1 MPKVAVERVTAADVG
16 ESDPSEDYQPLL
28 LFEGGAEE
36 LFSEEESVGSA
47 TEKLLNILEQKKGK
61 IVEEWINRIHHTYP
75 EETAN
80 FLEEEK
86 NEFANPIGASIQ
98 QSVWP
103 LYDEIISGHDSDN
116 LYKCLDYL
124 IRVRAVQDFTPTAA
138 VAVVSFLKDIMREE
152 LLETIEEQGLYS
164 EYLALETRI
173 DNAIMAAFDIY
184 MKCRE
189 RVWEIRH
196 NDITQRP
203 FILSGGMCA
212 SYMLRRGKKHLEKMK
227 CGKNPS
233 LN

>member
-1 MPKVAVERVTAADVG
+1 MSRLLSGLQMGMQP
-16 ESDPSEDYQPLL
+16 PLL
-28 LFEGGAEE
+28 YEGGAEE
-36 LFSEEESVGSA
+36 LFYIEEASVGSE
-47 TEKLLNILEQKKGK
+47 TKKLLNLLEQKKGK
-61 IVEEWINRIHHTYP
+61 VVEEWIERIHHTYP
-75 EETAN
+75 EETAS

-138 VAVVSFLKDIMREE
+138 VSVVSFLKDIMREE
-152 LLETIEEQGLYS
+152 LLETIEKQGLFR

-173 DNAIMAAFDIY
+173 DNAIMAAFDIF